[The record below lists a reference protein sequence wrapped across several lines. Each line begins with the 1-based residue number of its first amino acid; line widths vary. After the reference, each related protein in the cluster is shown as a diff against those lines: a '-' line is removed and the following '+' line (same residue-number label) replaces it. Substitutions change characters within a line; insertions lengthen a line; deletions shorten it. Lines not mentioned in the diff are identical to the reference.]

1 MSNRVKYGILWVVLA
16 QIAAIIGLL
25 LLPTLA
31 QALPGQYRVRLAQ
44 VSLGETL
51 LEIGAVPMPTVL
63 PAPSGAAAQSRV
75 VIPTIAAIAPTAT
88 ATPAI
93 KEAESR
99 SERFTQMF
107 PFGTFF
113 LLHRIANATSP
124 QASLPAELAVVV
136 SRFVFET
143 TKWVRSYP
151 QYRLGFRH

>member
-1 MSNRVKYGILWVVLA
+1 LQAAGWETICVTRDIEGWGERPLA
-16 QIAAIIGLL
+16 A
-25 LLPTLA
+25 P
-31 QALPGQYRVRLAQ
+31 ALMQH
-44 VSLGETL
+44 TF
-51 LEIGAVPMPTVL
+51 
-63 PAPSGAAAQSRV
+63 
-75 VIPTIAAIAPTAT
+75 AAIAESDLV
-88 ATPAI
+88 I
-93 KEAESR
+93 VELSEKGVGLGIEAGYAYACQIR

>member
-1 MSNRVKYGILWVVLA
+1 MPQQQQGDMWSVYQEADLFLITTNATLKRNGALVIGRGIARQARDRFPGLDIALGRHIYGVC
-16 QIAAIIGLL
+16 G
-25 LLPTLA
+25 
-31 QALPGQYRVRLAQ
+31 
-44 VSLGETL
+44 
-51 LEIGAVPMPTVL
+51 
-63 PAPSGAAAQSRV
+63 
-75 VIPTIAAIAPTAT
+75 
-88 ATPAI
+88 
-93 KEAESR
+93 SR

-151 QYRLGFRH
+151 Q